1 MSCRFETELAMRQSV
16 ESDIAGLKTLK
27 KEYESTNTM
36 LRQEVTALDKE
47 CATIKKLHQEV
58 RTRFSANTHKHLS
71 SSVDV

>member
-1 MSCRFETELAMRQSV
+1 MRQSV

-36 LRQEVTALDKE
+36 LQQELTVLNKDCTALKS
-47 CATIKKLHQEV
+47 LHHEV
-58 RTRFSANTHKHLS
+58 RTRFSANTVSCTNQHLS